1 MLVRMPSQQSNVC
14 SRVRWGDGRCCS
26 MCTSVPKPTLFWKH
40 KMHFYRL
47 KATLNGTHDP
57 VHLKMPSRLCQTRR
71 VKSSFATASPS
82 RTSSFT
88 KPAIRDGLEQGY
100 VGRSTTFDKLRRP
113 KTQGFVSGALRHW
126 SPSDSRGRSR
136 HAHTDGKHG
145 PRAAYPA
152 LAVSLKNLKR
162 GQIRSGPRTMVYRT
176 PFSRHSV
183 WNVSTCRTTENH
195 RTQCSITRA
204 HRCTRRIRAEQR

>member
-1 MLVRMPSQQSNVC
+1 MDNNYGFPAASTSLSCNVMLVRMPSQQSNVC

-57 VHLKMPSRLCQTRR
+57 VHLKMPSRLRQTRR

-113 KTQGFVSGALRHW
+113 NGRICFRGPSALV
-126 SPSDSRGRSR
+126 
-136 HAHTDGKHG
+136 AK
-145 PRAAYPA
+145 
-152 LAVSLKNLKR
+152 
-162 GQIRSGPRTMVYRT
+162 
-176 PFSRHSV
+176 
-183 WNVSTCRTTENH
+183 
-195 RTQCSITRA
+195 
-204 HRCTRRIRAEQR
+204 